1 MAYNI
6 DSNGRSEWHS
16 CSLCNCLMQLLREGV
31 APHEIVLPR
40 STTVSVLVK
49 SDPDPA
55 FGTVDIAF
63 GQPDVKGVLKSGRL
77 RWVHITSAG
86 YTRYDTAEFRAAAAA
101 RGLVVTNSSTVYAGP
116 CADHALAFMLA
127 QSRSLPT
134 ALRSR
139 CANGT
144 AEWNRLRDS
153 CVSLRHQ
160 RVLLLG
166 YGAIAIRLLELLRP
180 FEMEIVALRR
190 QPAGNEN
197 IPVIT
202 IERLPQALA
211 AADHVMNL
219 LPENAASARFVTAER
234 LAHMKPGA
242 VFYNIGRGATVDQ
255 EALLEALRSGRLGA
269 AWLDVTDPEP
279 LPPDH
284 PLLST
289 PNCFITPH
297 TAGGHLNESESLV
310 RHFLDNFRRYL
321 DGTPLCDRI
330 M

>member
-1 MAYNI
+1 MNALKIYS
-6 DSNGRSEWHS
+6 DSPLSDDAVK
-16 CSLCNCLMQLLREGV
+16 LLREGV

-242 VFYNIGRGATVDQ
+242 VFYNIGRG
-255 EALLEALRSGRLGA
+255 SGGVAGGA
-269 AWLDVTDPEP
+269 AVGAPGRRL
-279 LPPDH
+279 
-284 PLLST
+284 
-289 PNCFITPH
+289 
-297 TAGGHLNESESLV
+297 AG
-310 RHFLDNFRRYL
+310 
-321 DGTPLCDRI
+321 CDRSRTVAAGSSAAVHSQLFHHPPHGRRSSQ
-330 M
+330 